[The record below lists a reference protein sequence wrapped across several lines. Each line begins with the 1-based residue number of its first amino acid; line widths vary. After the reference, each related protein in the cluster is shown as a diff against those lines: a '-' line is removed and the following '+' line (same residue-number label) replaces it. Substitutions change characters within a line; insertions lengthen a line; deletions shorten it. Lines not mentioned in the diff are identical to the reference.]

1 MEASAMNKYPIML
14 TLIVWMA
21 SICLAASVVCNSGTC
36 EYNIITQVNTAIA
49 ESGNAQICESC
60 SPDNEQTDALKIEQ
74 LQTNCA
80 AILGEGNII
89 FQSNTANAYGVAQDQ
104 MQDNIA
110 MVVGSSN
117 IVNQENDALAT
128 GIVDN
133 GAYGSYENQA
143 QENLILIIGCENT
156 AMQSNTAKAYS
167 DSRIYDP
174 YPIEQTQKN
183 VGLLLGKKNWLV
195 QDNDAK
201 ATMLKDIQVDPAIKQ
216 MQKNVAFA
224 VNNCEDCEVDAT
236 DPIEF
241 CWGEAINPASSIPEI
256 ICPEGEC

>member
-1 MEASAMNKYPIML
+1 MKKHLLLL
-14 TLIVWMA
+14 TIILGMA
-21 SICLAASVVCNSGTC
+21 SIGLAAGVVCNAGTC
-36 EYNIITQVNTAIA
+36 EYNIITQINTAVA
-49 ESGNAQICESC
+49 DSGKAQICESC
-60 SPDNEQTDALKIEQ
+60 SSDNEQSEALKIEQ

-80 AILGEGNII
+80 AVLGDGNII
-89 FQSNTANAYGVAQDQ
+89 SQSNTASAYGVAQDQ

-117 IVNQENDALAT
+117 TVNQENDALAT
-128 GIVDN
+128 GVADD

-167 DSRIYDP
+167 DSRIYNP

-183 VGLLLGKKNWLV
+183 VGLLLGKRNWLT
-195 QDNDAK
+195 QRNDAM
-201 ATMLKDIQVDPAIKQ
+201 ATMFKDIQVDPAIKQ

-224 VNNCEDCEVDAT
+224 VNNCEDCEVDTT
-236 DPIEF
+236 DPSEF
-241 CWGEAINPASSIPEI
+241 CWSVAINPAASIPGI
-256 ICPEGEC
+256 SCPEGEC